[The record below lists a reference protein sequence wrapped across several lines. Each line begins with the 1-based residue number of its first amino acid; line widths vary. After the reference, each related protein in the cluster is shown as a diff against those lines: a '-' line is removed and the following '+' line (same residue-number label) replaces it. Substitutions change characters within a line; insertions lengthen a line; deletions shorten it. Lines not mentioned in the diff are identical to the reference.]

1 MTYIVQTG
9 DTLYQIAHRFNTSVN
24 AIISVNPQ
32 ISNPNAI
39 FPGQTLIIPTYAE
52 TCPLLRQG
60 DRGPAVSRLQTLLR
74 IALFNPGPIDG
85 IFGSRTQAALLAFQ
99 KTLKELDLTGV
110 ADQETWAALGA
121 ECQPRSK
128 VTNYTVRL
136 GDSLFIIATRFNVSV
151 QNILKINPQI
161 TNPNAILAGQI
172 IKIPPSNSN

>member
-9 DTLYQIAHRFNTSVN
+9 DTLYQIAHKFNTSVN
-24 AIISVNPQ
+24 ALISVNPQ
-32 ISNPNAI
+32 ISNLNTI
-39 FPGQTLIIPTYAE
+39 FPGQTLIIPTRTE

-74 IALFNPGPIDG
+74 IALFNPGPING
-85 IFGSRTQAALLAFQ
+85 VFGPRTQVALLTFQ
-99 KTLKELDLTGV
+99 KCRELNLSGV

-121 ECQPRSK
+121 VCRPRSK

-136 GDSLFIIATRFNVSV
+136 GDSLFIISTRFNVSM

-172 IKIPPSNSN
+172 IKIPPGN